1 MPTLLLRQCHSAQE
15 IAENSNFQR
24 VLILLAILIMLTGC
38 GVIVGHDFGAT
49 IAWHSAL
56 LRVDVFRA
64 LALLSVPLSQRPWN
78 ARRPTEAFKRMVG
91 NKQQF
96 YQQHFEE
103 PGKAEAELRADV
115 RKTLLM
121 VLYIDV
127 G

>member
-24 VLILLAILIMLTGC
+24 VLILLAILIMLAGC
-38 GVIVGHDFGAT
+38 GVIVGPDFGAT

-56 LRVDVFRA
+56 LRVDVLRA

-78 ARRPTEAFKRMVG
+78 ALRPTEAFKRMAG
-91 NKQQF
+91 NKQF

-103 PGKAEAELRADV
+103 PAKAEAELRADV
-115 RKTLLM
+115 RKILLM